1 MAADHMVIEQVRRLG
16 RGPERELSPDY
27 GLLPPAPRSEPDWR
41 RPLDTLGT
49 VLIPPEARPGSV
61 SPAPVSPGPVSP
73 GPAPVTAPA
82 VLLAPP
88 PMPPAPPAV
97 APAPPVPSTAP
108 QPQPQAQPD
117 PAPAPAPARRSRL
130 LGAGLGGG
138 LGLGRGEQREQ
149 ERLRAVIRTPLHR
162 SFRIA
167 VIGLKGGVGKTSATL
182 GLGSVLAET
191 RADKV
196 VAVDANPDTGT
207 LSRRIRRETP
217 ATVQDL
223 LAAAPSIAGYMD
235 IRRFTSLTP
244 SGLEVLANDA
254 DPTVA
259 NAFGG
264 GDYRRLVDLLSRQYP
279 IVLADCGTGLLHGSM
294 HAVLDLADQLVV
306 TATTSVDGAS
316 GADTTLD
323 WLCANGYEELAR
335 RSVTLISGVRA
346 KGRTIKA
353 DDLVAHFGQ
362 RCRAAVV
369 LPFDEHLA
377 LGGMF
382 EPARL
387 HQRTR
392 RAYLDLAA
400 LVAEGIR
407 PAGA

>member
-16 RGPERELSPDY
+16 HGPERDLSPDY
-27 GLLPPAPRSEPDWR
+27 GLLPPAPPAEPDWR
-41 RPLDTLGT
+41 RPLDSLGT
-49 VLIPPEARPGSV
+49 VLIPPQARPAS
-61 SPAPVSPGPVSP
+61 A
-73 GPAPVTAPA
+73 APA
-82 VLLAPP
+82 LLAPP
-88 PMPPAPPAV
+88 PPPYAPPLPAPVPLPLPVVATPAPG
-97 APAPPVPSTAP
+97 APTAPPVAASLPPVATG
-108 QPQPQAQPD
+108 
-117 PAPAPAPARRSRL
+117 RRPRL
-130 LGAGLGGG
+130 LAAG
-138 LGLGRGEQREQ
+138 LGLGRGEQRER
-149 ERLRAVIRTPLHR
+149 ERLAAVIRTPLHR

-191 RADKV
+191 RSDKV

-207 LSRRIRRETP
+207 LSRRIRRESP

-223 LAAAPSIAGYMD
+223 LAAAPSITGYMD

-259 NAFGG
+259 DAFDGE
-264 GDYRRLVDLLSRQYP
+264 DYRRLVELLSRQYP

-294 HAVLDLADQLVV
+294 GAVLDLADQLVI

-323 WLCANGYEELAR
+323 WLCANGYQELAR

-346 KGRTIKA
+346 KSRAINA

-362 RCRAAVV
+362 RSRAALV

-377 LGGMF
+377 LGGTF
-382 EPARL
+382 DPTRL

>member
-1 MAADHMVIEQVRRLG
+1 MVIEQVRRLG
-16 RGPERELSPDY
+16 AGPERDLAPDY
-27 GLLPPAPRSEPDWR
+27 GLVPPARAAVPDWH
-41 RPLDTLGT
+41 RPLDSLGT
-49 VLIPPEARPGSV
+49 VLIPPEARP
-61 SPAPVSPGPVSP
+61 APDG
-73 GPAPVTAPA
+73 PA
-82 VLLAPP
+82 VLLPP
-88 PMPPAPPAV
+88 PPPYAVPVLPAAPPAPYAV
-97 APAPPVPSTAP
+97 PAPPVPATPPPAPALVPYAAP
-108 QPQPQAQPD
+108 QPQPD
-117 PAPAPAPARRSRL
+117 PAPVPASVPAAAPVPARRARR
-130 LGAGLGGG
+130 LGAG
-138 LGLGRGEQREQ
+138 LGLGRGEQRER
-149 ERLRAVIRTPLHR
+149 ERLEAVIRTPLHR

-167 VIGLKGGVGKTSATL
+167 VIGLKGGVGKTSTTL

-207 LSRRIRRETP
+207 LSRRVRRETA
-217 ATVQDL
+217 ATVQDM
-223 LAAAPSIAGYMD
+223 LAAAPSITGYMD

-244 SGLEVLANDA
+244 SGLEVLANDG

-264 GDYRRLVDLLSRQYP
+264 EDYRRLVDLLSRQYP
-279 IVLADCGTGLLHGSM
+279 VVLADCGTGLLHGSM
-294 HAVLDLADQLVV
+294 RAVLDLADQLVI

-323 WLCANGYEELAR
+323 WLCVNGYEELAR
-335 RSVTLISGVRA
+335 RSVTVISGVRA
-346 KGRTIKA
+346 KGRAIRA
-353 DDLVAHFGQ
+353 DDLVDHFGQ

-377 LGGMF
+377 LGGTF

-392 RAYLDLAA
+392 RAYLELAA

-407 PAGA
+407 PPGT